1 MTKIKLITVFIIF
14 LYSCS
19 DGNNDNE
26 TKIESKEKQ
35 DSIVEK
41 DYSQE
46 FFNEATQEATNQI
59 RKVIEDK
66 VPEERIKVSGTGLYS
81 SVLIPKFYLSNAFYP
96 AWITSYNDFDVAFEM
111 INFISDVKNHGL
123 LPQDY
128 HIDELRELKMQLIS
142 DSSAVFN
149 AEIITKID
157 VLLTDAFLMLSSH
170 LNQGKVNPETF
181 ETEWG
186 IRRDKPELEID
197 EKLIQF
203 LEEGSVVKN
212 MNQFYPT
219 IFDYELLIEK
229 AKWITEN
236 LEKDKKLLIPEA
248 KLSLDIHTDS
258 TYNHLINEK
267 LTLLGYST
275 TDNKDSLELIFNS
288 IKKFQKHHG
297 LNTDGKI
304 GKLTLEALNIPLQTR
319 LDQLYVNMER
329 LRWLPEKGTG
339 KRVLV
344 NIADFTLDYL
354 ENNDTLIHMRTVV
367 GQNFRKTPVFNAKMS
382 YLVFS
387 PTWTVPPGILR
398 KDILPAV
405 AKDISYLSSKGMIV
419 KDRSGNVVNPAS
431 IDWKKANASGRFPY
445 TIQQMPGN
453 QNALGRVKFMF
464 PNKYSVYLHDT
475 PSKSLFARDER
486 NFSSGC
492 IRVEKPLELAELL
505 LQETGGW
512 NTSKIANAMNQSTE
526 KTVLLKT
533 PIDVYIYY
541 LTCWSHNG
549 KVEFRKDIYNRDS
562 AVLKALQE
570 INNNN

>member
-149 AEIITKID
+149 AETITKID

>member
-26 TKIESKEKQ
+26 TKIESKEKH

-96 AWITSYNDFDVAFEM
+96 AWITSYNDFDIAFEM

-149 AEIITKID
+149 AETITKID

-248 KLSLDIHTDS
+248 KLSLDIYTDS

-297 LNTDGKI
+297 LNTHGKI